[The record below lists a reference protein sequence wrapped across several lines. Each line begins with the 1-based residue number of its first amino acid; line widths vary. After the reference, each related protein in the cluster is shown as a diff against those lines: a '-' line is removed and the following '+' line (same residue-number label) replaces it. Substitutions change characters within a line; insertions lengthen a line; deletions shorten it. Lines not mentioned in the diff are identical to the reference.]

1 MKYYGKGKLKME
13 IKKIEKLNAEGKLDV
28 MFALTEPQT
37 QLLLEFAINMLVG
50 KGLITFAQ
58 EEEKEAKEFAEKQM
72 SFSFPAPPASA
83 LKN

>member
-1 MKYYGKGKLKME
+1 ME
-13 IKKIEKLNAEGKLDV
+13 IKKIEKLNSEGKLDV

-50 KGLITFAQ
+50 KGLITFAK
-58 EEEKEAKEFAEKQM
+58 EEEKEAEEFAGKQM
-72 SFSFPAPPASA
+72 DFGFPVPPASA